1 MAERRY
7 KAFISYS
14 HRDKRIAN
22 WLHGQLEKFKLP
34 DGIDAPGLEDG
45 LRPIF
50 KDREELPASEDLGA
64 ALESAL
70 TNSDALI
77 VLCSPHSAISPWIAK
92 EIDLFKRVNG
102 DARVFPAVVDG
113 APPYNMPPPLL
124 VHYED
129 GTPTEQL
136 AEPIAA
142 DLRPEEDGRKLG
154 VQKLVAGLAGI
165 GLDELVDRQARQR
178 HRRLA
183 IMAAASFVGMV
194 VAIGLA
200 LFALQQRDTA
210 REERAEANGLIEY
223 MLTDLREE
231 LEPVGRLD
239 VLDGVGARA
248 MEYYARQKLDDLSPE
263 ELGRRARAVQLV
275 AEMHNLR
282 GNNDKALPAF
292 REAARTTSELLARKP
307 DDPERMFNHGQSMF
321 WVGLIAWQRGQ
332 MDEAKKALGQY
343 ADISIRL
350 AAKDRSNLVWQL
362 EEAYALSNLGTLA
375 DEEARYEDALDLFER
390 SVATVARVAE
400 AEGRPASRLV
410 EWGQGLSWVS
420 STHQV
425 LGDFRAATETR
436 ERELALYNE
445 ALEAEP
451 NHAEARRMG
460 LFAKGSMGSLHSIRG
475 QTGKAR
481 QYLDDA
487 AAEAETLI
495 EQDPE
500 NTMTK
505 VFAIGVLQSRA
516 MVNWNDGRSSL
527 ATADYE
533 RAEALL
539 LDLKARDPKNLSW
552 NVERPASLELERA
565 LTDKSGMAPES
576 LRAVAR
582 KWLDKLDGEDP
593 AHVLSII
600 AAHLVEAIAHSK
612 SGDGAKAAASYARA
626 IAVESIGQG
635 FHPVETAL
643 RAVAAERLGQTA
655 LARQLR
661 RSLEEKGLDPVIDN
675 RIA

>member
-22 WLHGQLEKFKLP
+22 WLHGQLENFKLP

-70 TNSDALI
+70 SNSDALI

-129 GTPTEQL
+129 GTPTEEL

-194 VAIGLA
+194 IAIGLA

-239 VLDGVGARA
+239 VMDGVGARA

-460 LFAKGSMGSLHSIRG
+460 LFAKGSMGALHSIRG

-527 ATADYE
+527 ATADYD

-565 LTDKSGMAPES
+565 LTDQSGMAPER

-582 KWLDKLDGEDP
+582 KWLGRLDQGDP

-600 AAHLVEAIAHSK
+600 AAHLVEANAHSK

-661 RSLEEKGLDPVIDN
+661 RSLEEKELDPVIDN